1 MSSSIDKRET
11 GSAVMIVGWVMI
23 LFAFLVLFFNPAAI
37 KLGETRFQ
45 VIAACLAISG
55 LVLSLIGT
63 GVRARNR

>member
-11 GSAVMIVGWVMI
+11 GSAVMIVGWVMM

-55 LVLSLIGT
+55 LVLSLIGA

>member
-45 VIAACLAISG
+45 VIAASLAISG
-55 LVLSLIGT
+55 LALSWIGA

>member
-11 GSAVMIVGWVMI
+11 GSAVMIVGWVLI

-37 KLGETRFQ
+37 KLGETWFQ

-55 LVLSLIGT
+55 LVLSLIGA